1 MPAGITVF
9 NTNNIVQVD
18 ETYRNLLLVASGQF
32 TASTAN
38 ANADLWWTQFQSIWQ
53 KLTPQAIMAVRTTTY
68 PGLNLNIGSY
78 RGGLK
83 VCNFSF
89 RRDMADIPF
98 QFYIYDNVPPNSNN
112 FGMQVFN
119 ASGQLI
125 YDALD
130 YPLKVIAAVDTE
142 LIGLSPTL
150 YAGSNANLAYASSGG
165 GFNFSSDGT
174 TTDEQRAYTYWSG
187 NNLTVNFL
195 QNSRDAG
202 SDNGTHGRPD
212 QSGVIID
219 ISNVPTTYTRS

>member
-9 NTNNIVQVD
+9 NTNNIVQLD

-32 TASTAN
+32 TASQAN
-38 ANADLWWTQFQSIWQ
+38 ADADLWWTQFQSVWQ
-53 KLTPQAIMAVRTTTY
+53 RLTPQAIMAVRTTTA

-89 RRDMADIPF
+89 RRDYPAIPF
-98 QFYIYDNVPPNSNN
+98 QFYIYDNVPPNGSSM
-112 FGMQVFN
+112 GMQVFN

-125 YDALD
+125 YDAMD

-142 LIGLSPTL
+142 LIGLSTTL
-150 YAGSNANLAYASSGG
+150 YAGSNPNLAYASSGG

-187 NNLTVNFL
+187 NTLLVQFLT
-195 QNSRDAG
+195 NSRAAG
-202 SDNGTHGRPD
+202 TDLGTHGRPD
-212 QSGVIID
+212 QSGIIVD
-219 ISNVPTTYTRS
+219 IANVPTTYLRG